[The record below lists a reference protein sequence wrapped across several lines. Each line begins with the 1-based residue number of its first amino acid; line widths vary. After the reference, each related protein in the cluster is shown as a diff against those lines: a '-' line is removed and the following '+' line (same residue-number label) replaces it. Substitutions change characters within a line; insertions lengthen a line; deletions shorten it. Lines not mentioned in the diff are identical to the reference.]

1 MTKLSTLGIFVSDS
15 LRNADGSL
23 KVSPSLNAVMPDELD
38 GFESLASVMS
48 RDERWSFLGNRTL
61 EQHHTDIAQYALHE
75 GVPLAVRQQYENA
88 RNTWLYAFFSY
99 RLLQVALMQVHVAGE
114 AAIKER
120 ARREGINLRS
130 KQANTLEKLLDM
142 AVARRWLLDEHFTV
156 VADTSSS
163 DSAGEQGYV
172 RRLADAFRHIRN
184 SLAHGEVL
192 LDPSLGW
199 AFRAVRDM
207 INQLFPAPTT

>member
-1 MTKLSTLGIFVSDS
+1 MTT
-15 LRNADGSL
+15 
-23 KVSPSLNAVMPDELD
+23 PDEID
-38 GFESLASVMS
+38 GLEPLASVVS
-48 RDERWSFLGNRTL
+48 RDERWGLLGNRTL
-61 EQHHTDIAQYALHE
+61 EQHHALITQYAVHE
-75 GVPLAVRQQYENA
+75 GVPLAIRQQYENA

-120 ARREGINLRS
+120 ARREGINLKS

-142 AVARRWLLDEHFTV
+142 AMARRWLLDVNFTV
-156 VADTSSS
+156 VADVASCE
-163 DSAGEQGYV
+163 SAGEQDYA
-172 RRLADAFRHIRN
+172 RRLAAAFRHIRN

-192 LDPSLGW
+192 LDPNLGW

-207 INQLFPAPTT
+207 INQLFPASIT